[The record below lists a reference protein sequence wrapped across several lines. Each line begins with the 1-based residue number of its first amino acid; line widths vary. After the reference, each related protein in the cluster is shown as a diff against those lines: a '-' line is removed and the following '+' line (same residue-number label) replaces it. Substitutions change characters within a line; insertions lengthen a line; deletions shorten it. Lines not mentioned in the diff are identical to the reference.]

1 MRSFGQMLG
10 RGHGG
15 GGADLGNPSPG
26 IIPGVRTTPNV
37 YEPAPNAEPV
47 GADTGA
53 PPRTQFFSRLV
64 VPASTTKDNATLLVL
79 GTPENR
85 VALITAPAVGFTVYI
100 GDSGVSPDNGAP
112 LTPGVPYEAILPGL
126 QPLYAVTD
134 APVYLRVGVQVAIV
148 LAAERQRKTDGL

>member
-1 MRSFGQMLG
+1 MRTFAEMT
-10 RGHGG
+10 GHGG
-15 GGADLGNPSPG
+15 EDLGSPG
-26 IIPGVRTTPNV
+26 LIPGVRTTPNV

-47 GADTGA
+47 GANTGA

-64 VPASTTKDNATLLVL
+64 TPVSTKNSTQLV
-79 GTPENR
+79 GPTPENR
-85 VALITAPAVGFTVYI
+85 VAIITAPVVGFTVYI
-100 GDSGVSPDNGAP
+100 GESGVTPQTGTP
-112 LTPGVPYEAILPGL
+112 LTPGVPYEAILVGL

>member
-1 MRSFGQMLG
+1 MRSFGDMLG

-15 GGADLGNPSPG
+15 GGSDLANPAPG
-26 IIPGVRTTPNV
+26 LPGVRATPNV

-47 GADTGA
+47 GANTGA
-53 PPRTQFFSRLV
+53 PPQTQFTSRLV
-64 VPASTTKDNATLLVL
+64 VPASVGKGPTQLV
-79 GTPENR
+79 GPSPENR

-100 GDSGVSPDNGAP
+100 GDASVTPDTGLP
-112 LTPGVPYEAILPGL
+112 LTPGIPVEALLVGL

-134 APVYLRVGVQVAIV
+134 APVYLRVGLQISIV